1 MLEKIMLSFLNKRE
15 ESIPMS
21 TRQTFKKKKIPL
33 KDTLAGDW
41 ADGVAAFEN
50 DLYRRNC
57 SHATVITYRSCLNI
71 FAEFYRHDLQ
81 KPGPYIA
88 RLQETDLKTFIDHLR
103 YDRKLSAT
111 SINRYVA
118 ALRAF
123 SRFILINGRHRT
135 MVAQHLKTY
144 RVDTAK
150 SAALSRQEL
159 RRLITA
165 VDLNGRNGRRDF
177 AILQLFLQ
185 CGLRVSEVVR
195 LSRDDVILHK
205 TVGHILVRN
214 EKGHQDRSV
223 PLNLT
228 VRQAIYDYLN
238 ARGPG
243 PGIEPLF
250 ISERRRRLSIASVQY
265 MIKKYLSIAGRDDLS
280 AQDLRRHFAQS
291 FYERSGNLTA
301 TQKVLGHRDINTT
314 ARYTQPSDKHI
325 QATIDA
331 LDSPT

>member
-1 MLEKIMLSFLNKRE
+1 M
-15 ESIPMS
+15 PVQ
-21 TRQTFKKKKIPL
+21 QTFKKIKIPL
-33 KDTLAGDW
+33 KDRLADDW

-50 DLYRRNC
+50 DLYRCNR
-57 SHATVITYRSCLNI
+57 SHATVTTYRSCLNA

-88 RLQETDLKTFIDHLR
+88 RLQETDLKAFVDHLR

-111 SINRYVA
+111 SVNRYVA

-123 SRFILINGRHRT
+123 SRFILVDGRHRA
-135 MVAQHLKTY
+135 MVAQHLRTY
-144 RVDTAK
+144 RVDTGK
-150 SAALSRQEL
+150 NAALSSQEL

-177 AILQLFLQ
+177 AVLQLFLQ

-195 LSRDDVILHK
+195 LSRDDVIVHK

-214 EKGHQDRSV
+214 EKGRQDRSV

-228 VRQAIYDYLN
+228 VRRALLDYLD

-243 PGIEPLF
+243 SGIEPLF
-250 ISERRRRLSIASVQY
+250 VSERRRRLSIASVQY

-280 AQDLRRHFAQS
+280 AQDLRRHFAQA

-314 ARYTQPSDKHI
+314 ARYTQPSDRQI

-331 LDSPT
+331 LDRPT